1 MKMDGGSISVEDLN
15 ILYMGKP
22 LLKDISIDIPE
33 KRIVCVIGPSG
44 SGKTLFLR
52 CFNRFIDY
60 NEGVETSG
68 RILLDGVNIL
78 DKSIDLIKLRT
89 AVGMIAQKPY
99 PLPMS
104 IYDNVAYGPRLHG
117 MRGKKQMD
125 AIVRESLENAAL
137 WEEVKERQSEPASK
151 LSIGQQ
157 QRLCLARVLAVKP
170 KVLLCDEAT
179 SALDPVSS
187 NKIEQQILKLRN
199 NYTIIMSTHNIHQ
212 AKRLADY
219 VIYLYLG
226 NLIEHGPAQDV
237 FKNPKHERT
246 KAYIK
251 GEYFEEYT
259 VNREIDLR
267 EYGAPGNYV
276 KAKETID
283 AMPFDH
289 VLRIIVNTR
298 EALRDIPK
306 GLETE
311 GHKIIH
317 RKKINDKDWE
327 IVVRKVE

>member
-1 MKMDGGSISVEDLN
+1 MAGGFINVEDLN
-15 ILYMGKP
+15 LFYEGKT
-22 LLKDISIDIPE
+22 LLKDINIDIPE

-44 SGKTLFLR
+44 SGKTIFLR

-60 NEGVETSG
+60 NEEVATSG
-68 RILLDGVNIL
+68 RILLDGMNVL
-78 DKSIDLIKLRT
+78 DKSVDIIKLRT
-89 AVGMIAQKPY
+89 IVGMIAQKPY

-104 IYDNVAYGPRLHG
+104 IFDNVAYGPRLHG
-117 MRGKKQMD
+117 MRGKKELD
-125 AIVRESLENAAL
+125 ALVRECLEHAAL
-137 WEEVKERQSEPASK
+137 WEEVKNRLNEPATK

-170 KVLLCDEAT
+170 KVLLCDEPT

-226 NLIEHGPAQDV
+226 NLIEHGPADDV

-251 GEYFEEYT
+251 GEYYEEYT
-259 VNREIDLR
+259 IDKEIDLR
-267 EYGAPGNYV
+267 EYGTPSNYV
-276 KAKETID
+276 KTKETID
-283 AMPFDH
+283 GMRLDQ

-298 EALRDIPK
+298 EALRDIPR
-306 GLETE
+306 GMETE

-327 IVVRKVE
+327 IVVRKGE